1 MPEPSKDVIGK
12 LKAKKVKLENSKVTR
27 KRKRN
32 PDLSIGTLIKSLPYN
47 LFLAGLASYDTIL
60 ILTSIL
66 MIGLRAVDDYN
77 KVPSMSFYPD
87 FILRPS

>member
-1 MPEPSKDVIGK
+1 MPNPSKDVIGK

-27 KRKRN
+27 NRKRN
-32 PDLSIGTLIKSLPYN
+32 PDLSIGTLIKSLSYN

-66 MIGLRAVDDYN
+66 MIGLPAVHDYN

-87 FILRPS
+87 FISISS